1 MIVPLWQLIERAWLD
16 LGARMRLD
24 LGSKIEAE
32 KLLEHLQEGRCL
44 LPVNGVSAEMDAD
57 GVITSR
63 FRYFQ
68 QRTENS
74 TSSSSTSLSSTRPES
89 CTAKTADF
97 SNAAKLVNAWQL
109 HWVLIEE
116 TRVDPEVSCLF
127 ISKFSRE

>member
-24 LGSKIEAE
+24 LGSNIEAE
-32 KLLEHLQEGRCL
+32 KLLEHLQEAQCL
-44 LPVNGVSAEMDAD
+44 LPVDGVSAEMDAD

-68 QRTENS
+68 QRHANS
-74 TSSSSTSLSSTRPES
+74 TGSSSTRPES
-89 CTAKTADF
+89 NTAKIADF
-97 SNAAKLVNAWQL
+97 SNAAKLVSAWQP

-127 ISKFSRE
+127 ISKLSRE